1 MKLIRNS
8 NQVKQAIDF
17 VGAEWKDIHPS
28 DIDAVLEFDNEHL
41 ILFEV
46 KRKGYSIPKGQ
57 RLLKTIQAS
66 EIENVD
72 SGEYLAQIQVDPPEF
87 GIGQYYDVWN
97 ITFTDVDDFPHN
109 PLIVD
114 TVYGFDSKIIKPFA
128 YVIISQITHNIFVI
142 PVSTKYDWSI
152 QEYYDSQRE
161 ITEQFY
167 MVKKRHCRPFIEL
180 VDVLLE
186 RANERTNQM

>member
-1 MKLIRNS
+1 MTKFDYH
-8 NQVKQAIDF
+8 KAM
-17 VGAEWKDIHPS
+17 AEGHGYNLYVADLLQHFGVPKVDVPTFTIATTHDEIKDMTENEKDIIV
-28 DIDAVLEFDNEHL
+28 DDLVLE
-41 ILFEV
+41 V
-46 KRKGYSIPKGQ
+46 KSSSR
-57 RLLKTIQAS
+57 A
-66 EIENVD
+66 
-72 SGEYLAQIQVDPPEF
+72 
-87 GIGQYYDVWN
+87 
-97 ITFTDVDDFPHN
+97 FTDVDDFPHN